1 MNKLYSL
8 FLFIALTSEISAQ
21 TVLRNNPPSVSWY
34 QVNTPHFKVLFPEG
48 FEEQAKRMANRLE
61 HIYLP
66 ETKTL
71 TSPPKKISVVMQNR
85 SSESNAFVS
94 ITPRRSEF
102 YTMPSQNYNFIGNN
116 DWLDLTGV
124 HEFRHIV
131 QYEHAKQGFNRFIY
145 YVAGNYGLSSLASL
159 AVPQWFW
166 EGDAVT
172 EETAFTR
179 TGRGRIPNFGL
190 VFRTNFQEGRTFNYH
205 KQLLGSYKHNI
216 PNEYVLGYH
225 MVSYLRK
232 RTGDPQIWSK
242 ITGRAWRSSIVPFT
256 FSNAIKKE
264 TGLFVTKLFDEMA
277 ADMKKDWQ
285 QEADTMT
292 LSSFTS
298 INVRKSEAYTDYLYP
313 QVSDKGIVVVKSG
326 IGDIDQLVLLE
337 GGDDKKVFVQGIVNE
352 SGMISAAGSK
362 IVWNE
367 YRFDPRWRVQNYST
381 VVAYDL
387 QTKKK
392 WTVSPIHSR
401 YAGAALSPDGKQV
414 VTVQSD
420 RDYHHTLVILNVEN
434 GSVIKQFENPEN
446 YFFSMPRWS
455 DDGSR
460 IVALKTTADGK
471 SITLINVNDGKVND
485 ILFSADE
492 NFGYPVLH
500 GSYLLYNSPVSG
512 IDNIY
517 AFDLESKKKY
527 QITNSKYGAYNPVI
541 SKSGNSIFYN
551 EQTNNGMDVARI
563 PFELQTW
570 KELKTPLETSSKQLS
585 DYITEQEGADH
596 LLENIPEND
605 FTVTKYSKLK
615 GLVNPYTWGPF
626 FDNSLTFAEIGIASQ
641 DVLSTASISAGYQY
655 DIYEGTGAWH
665 AGISY
670 QGWYPIINFDVSY
683 GTRKEN
689 ESLSSTRD
697 VEFEWK
703 ENNFSAGVL
712 IPLIL
717 TKSKYLTSL
726 SVSNDVGFTLTS
738 SFSSTVFNPVNGA
751 VISEG
756 SDRLVSINDGDTL
769 FYQFKD
775 ITDYGQLIYNH
786 FSARYTHFLKQSR
799 RDFNPKFGQYL
810 AFDYFD
816 TPFGGDYQGWQWT
829 ARGFFY
835 FPGLFKH
842 HSIVLRGG
850 YQESLETYE
859 LDVYKFR
866 NQLFKPRGYSYPVSS
881 KFMTLS
887 ANYALP
893 LWYPDIS
900 LGPLLNIQRV
910 KANVFYDYGK
920 GEGFNYFYSSDR
932 IYVVATD
939 DTYNSFGAEITVD
952 VNLFRLLPQFEFG
965 VRATQIGV
973 NKSYNAGWVYE
984 FLIGNIAF

>member
-1 MNKLYSL
+1 
-8 FLFIALTSEISAQ
+8 
-21 TVLRNNPPSVSWY
+21 
-34 QVNTPHFKVLFPEG
+34 
-48 FEEQAKRMANRLE
+48 MANRLE

-71 TSPPKKISVVMQNR
+71 SSPPKKISVVMQNR

-124 HEFRHIV
+124 HEFRHVV

-145 YVAGNYGLSSLASL
+145 YIAGNYGLASLASL

-166 EGDAVT
+166 EGDAVI
-172 EETAFTR
+172 EETALTR

-205 KQLLGSYKHNI
+205 KQLLGSYKHSI

-242 ITGRAWRSSIVPFT
+242 ITGRAWRSSIIPFT

-264 TGLFVTKLFDEMA
+264 TGLFVTELFDEMA
-277 ADMKKDWQ
+277 ADMRKDWH
-285 QEADTMT
+285 QEVDTMT

-298 INVRKSEAYTDYLYP
+298 INVRKSDTYTDYLYP
-313 QVSDKGIVVVKSG
+313 QVTDKGIIVMKSG

-337 GGDDKKVFVQGIVNE
+337 GGDDKRVFVQGIVNE
-352 SGMISAAGSK
+352 TGMISAAGSK

-367 YRFDPRWRVQNYST
+367 YRFDPRWQVQNYST
-381 VVAYDL
+381 IVAYDL
-387 QTKKK
+387 ERKKK
-392 WTVSPIHSR
+392 WTLSSTHSR
-401 YAGAALSPDGKQV
+401 YAGAGLSPDGEQV
-414 VTVQSD
+414 VTVESD
-420 RDYHHTLVILNVEN
+420 RDYHHSIVILKVEN
-434 GSVIKQFENPEN
+434 GNLIQQFENPGN
-446 YFFSMPRWS
+446 VFYSMPRWS

-460 IVALKTTADGK
+460 IVTLKTTAEGK
-471 SITLINVNDGKVND
+471 SISVLNVTDGKVND

-500 GSYLLYNSPVSG
+500 GSYVLYNSPASG

-541 SKSGNSIFYN
+541 SKNGRSIFYN
-551 EQTNNGMDVARI
+551 EQTKNGMDVVRI
-563 PFELQTW
+563 PLEPKTW
-570 KELKTPLETSSKQLS
+570 KELTTPVKTAGKQLS
-585 DYITEQEGADH
+585 EYITEQEGASH
-596 LLENIPEND
+596 LLENIPETD

-615 GLVNPYTWGPF
+615 GLLNPYTWGPY
-626 FDNSLTFAEIGIASQ
+626 FDNSLTFAEVGIASQ
-641 DVLSTASISAGYQY
+641 DVLSTASINAGYQY
-655 DIYEGTGAWH
+655 DIYERTGAWH
-665 AGISY
+665 AGLSY

-697 VEFEWK
+697 VDFEWK

-738 SFSSTVFNPVNGA
+738 SFSSQVVNPENGA

-769 FYQFKD
+769 FYQYKD
-775 ITDYGQLIYNH
+775 ITDYGQLVFNH
-786 FSARYTHFLKQSR
+786 FSANYTHFLKQSK

-810 AFDYFD
+810 AFDYFN
-816 TPFGGDYQGWQWT
+816 TPYGGDYQGWQWT

-850 YQESLETYE
+850 YQESLETHE
-859 LDVYKFR
+859 LDVYEFR
-866 NQLFKPRGYSYPVSS
+866 NQLFKPRGYSYPESS

-920 GEGFNYFYSSDR
+920 GEGFNYFYSSDV
-932 IYVVATD
+932 IYAVATD

-952 VNLFRLLPQFEFG
+952 VNLFRLMPQFEFG
-965 VRATQIGV
+965 VRATQIRA
-973 NKSYNAGWVYE
+973 NESYNAGWVYE
-984 FLIGNIAF
+984 VLIGNIAF